1 MMAGADPGRGIR
13 LRLAASLLA
22 LIAGIAAVV
31 IVIELVRTT
40 LG

>member
-1 MMAGADPGRGIR
+1 MMPGADPSRRIG

>member
-1 MMAGADPGRGIR
+1 MMPGADPRRGIR
-13 LRLAASLLA
+13 MRLAASLLA
-22 LIAGIAAVV
+22 LIAGIVAVV